1 MKKIKIKKSP
11 GSKPELPLGGYGF
24 IVGNGTS
31 RKDLN
36 IKQLMDY
43 GTVYSCNWFFQEEFA
58 PHVLVCSDEPIT
70 KTILKTRSNYPK
82 RNWMYTWFPK
92 PGSGLKKATCPEK
105 FAAGPMATELAAN
118 KHQKEKIFL
127 IGIDFFGFGSS
138 NKMKNGKINNLY
150 AGKKHYVKGD
160 NVPAPTYRNWQRRFE
175 WILRNFPD
183 TEFYH
188 VNPFEGKSP
197 ERLRG
202 FPNFHQITF
211 ENLEDHIHNDAE
223 LVDILEKTEEDR
235 MILQSINE
243 DDVRAVL
250 ERQFSGQENVIFKD
264 ILPDSQVIDAKMKAS
279 EFARKNPAAASQGMV
294 MINIAGFDITVPVF
308 SVKEGNISR
317 LANAQEIQVIHQRS
331 MQERSRITEAWR
343 SKGLRG
349 IKIKIQGMPEVP
361 PAAPNNALGGLN
373 LPPPPPPPGMSS
385 GSSSKLDLPP
395 PPPPPSF

>member
-1 MKKIKIKKSP
+1 MKKIKIKKPP
-11 GSKPELPLGGYGF
+11 GSKPQLPLGGYGYV
-24 IVGNGTS
+24 VGNGTS

-36 IKQLMDY
+36 IKQLTDY
-43 GTVYSCNWFFQEEFA
+43 GVVYACNWFFQEEFP

-70 KTILKTRSNYPK
+70 KTILKTKPNYPK
-82 RNWMYTWFPK
+82 RNWMYSWYPK
-92 PGSGLKKATCPEK
+92 PGSGAKKATCPEK

-138 NKMKNGKINNLY
+138 NKMKNGKLNNLY
-150 AGKKHYVKGD
+150 AGKKHYIKD
-160 NVPAPTYRNWQRRFE
+160 DSNPAPTYRNWQRRFE
-175 WILRNFPD
+175 WIMRNFPD

-211 ENLEDHIHNDAE
+211 ENLEDHLHNDAE
-223 LVDILEKTEEDR
+223 LVDILEKTEEDVA
-235 MILQSINE
+235 MLSAINE
-243 DDVRAVL
+243 DDVRAIL

-264 ILPDSQVIDAKMKAS
+264 IIPADQVLSMRMRAT
-279 EFARKNPAAASQGMV
+279 EYARKTPEATKHGMV
-294 MINIAGFDITVPVF
+294 MMNVYGFEIMVPVF
-308 SVKEGNISR
+308 TVTEGNIHR
-317 LANAQEIQVIHQRS
+317 LATDQEIKNIHDKIYNDRS
-331 MQERSRITEAWR
+331 LLTEKWR
-343 SKGLRG
+343 SAGFRG
-349 IKIKIQGMPEVP
+349 IKIKIQGAPELD
-361 PAAPNNALGGLN
+361 APKAPLAMN

-385 GSSSKLDLPP
+385 NGLDLPP